1 MAGGYT
7 LCWVVKEGLS
17 EEMPLNQ
24 RLDDTRNVP
33 QEDQGDECSR
43 LRESMDKLLRRE

>member
-1 MAGGYT
+1 MGAGYT

-24 RLDDTRNVP
+24 GLDDTRNTP
-33 QEDQGDECSR
+33 HEDLGDGCSR